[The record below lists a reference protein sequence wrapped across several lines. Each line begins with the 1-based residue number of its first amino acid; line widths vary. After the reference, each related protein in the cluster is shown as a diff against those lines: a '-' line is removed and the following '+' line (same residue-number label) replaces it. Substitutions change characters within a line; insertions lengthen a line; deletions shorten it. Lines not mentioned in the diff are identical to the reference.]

1 MGLLSSVY
9 QNNAQAK
16 NTSILKESTIE
27 NIVDNP
33 GTDYYISG
41 NNGSNVGIFENGFK
55 LPADAIFEGTKNYK
69 FKFTEKLRTV
79 FDTFID
85 ESDKEAFNGESNEE
99 KKKEYIQGKFIDLE
113 SVPSLFNP
121 LFGVHIKGISTN
133 TPLMYNDAIGIDED
147 LSDCSIKT
155 LVSLSKEGKL
165 GRGTYKYADFMYC
178 KDLGKIPNNRLI
190 TLRRFALPIGDDIW
204 NINTGDEEF
213 SPKIGTDVGR
223 LVTWLNDD
231 NKLEDILKYNY
242 KDSFIQKK
250 GEFEDKNSQADNQ
263 ERGILGSIINLAN
276 PTYRKGIM
284 QGTAGSGNLILGK
297 FSASVGSGKIFSN
310 QGPFQ
315 NHEILTRYDKYKIY
329 EPKGTIRD
337 TYLYEG
343 EMTFDQNFTL
353 VFNYELRAYD
363 NINPRSAFYDL
374 LGNIQQVTYRKGN
387 FWGGAPWFIGAPE
400 NKSGWQ
406 KAESIIE
413 TAGSNFDEAFNGIF
427 SRSQNLGD
435 IIGSLSNKL
444 GKAIAGI
451 WNNTAEAINKAAE
464 NPKETIDKAGKT
476 LRDNEVPGV
485 LKGLLMNQL
494 GRPSIYALSS
504 YLDGQ
509 PTGLWHVTIG
519 NPRNPIMSMGN
530 MIIDGSTIQHY
541 GPLGIDDFPTG
552 IKVTV
557 NLKHAKSRD
566 SIEIGK
572 MYTRGMSGL
581 YIPLSKSNVDKIVI
595 NNPSGMDRNMVY
607 TNLFQPDP
615 MN

>member
-9 QNNAQAK
+9 QKNAVAK
-16 NTSILKESTIE
+16 DTSILKTSTIE
-27 NIVDNP
+27 NNVDTSGVN
-33 GTDYYISG
+33 YYIKGSG
-41 NNGSNVGIFENGFK
+41 GINNVGIFENGFK
-55 LPADAIFEGTKNYK
+55 LPADAIFEGTKSYK
-69 FKFTEKLRTV
+69 FVFSEKLRV
-79 FDTFID
+79 VMDAFID
-85 ESDKEAFNGESNEE
+85 EKDKEAFDQEKDEE
-99 KKKEYIQGKFIDLE
+99 KKKEYINSEYIDIE
-113 SVPSLFNP
+113 AVPSLFNP
-121 LFGVHIKGISTN
+121 LFGIHIRGINTN
-133 TPLMYNDAIGIDED
+133 TPLMYNDSIKVDED
-147 LSDCSIKT
+147 LSDCSIRT
-155 LVSLSKEGKL
+155 LVDLSKSGKM
-165 GRGTYKYADFMYC
+165 GRSIYKYADFMYC

-204 NINTGDEEF
+204 NIAKSGEEGYD
-213 SPKIGTDVGR
+213 PKISTDVGR

-242 KDSFIQKK
+242 KDSFTQKK
-250 GEFEDKNSQADNQ
+250 GEYENINSQSDNQ
-263 ERGILGSIINLAN
+263 DRGILGSIINLAN
-276 PTYRKGIM
+276 PTYRRGVI
-284 QGTAGSGNLILGK
+284 QGTAGSGNILLGK
-297 FSASVGSGKIFSN
+297 FSASVGNGKIFSN
-310 QGPFQ
+310 QGPYQ

-353 VFNYELRAYD
+353 VFDYELRAYD

-374 LGNIQQVTYRKGN
+374 LGNIQQVIYRKGN

-400 NKSGWQ
+400 NKKGWQ
-406 KAESIIE
+406 RAESIITSSGE
-413 TAGSNFDEAFNGIF
+413 KMDIAFNGIF
-427 SRSQNLGD
+427 NGNQNIGD
-435 IIGSLSNKL
+435 LLGSLSNKL
-444 GKAIAGI
+444 GKVISGAFEAVSNGLANFGETLKQAKTAGDKV
-451 WNNTAEAINKAAE
+451 EA
-464 NPKETIDKAGKT
+464 TGM
-476 LRDNEVPGV
+476 
-485 LKGLLMNQL
+485 LKGLLQNQL

-504 YLDGQ
+504 YLDGS

-566 SIEIGK
+566 NVEIGK
-572 MYTRGMSGL
+572 MYTMGTTGL
-581 YIPLSKSNVDKIVI
+581 YIPIAKSNVDKIVI
-595 NNPSGMDRNMVY
+595 NNPTGMDRNMLY